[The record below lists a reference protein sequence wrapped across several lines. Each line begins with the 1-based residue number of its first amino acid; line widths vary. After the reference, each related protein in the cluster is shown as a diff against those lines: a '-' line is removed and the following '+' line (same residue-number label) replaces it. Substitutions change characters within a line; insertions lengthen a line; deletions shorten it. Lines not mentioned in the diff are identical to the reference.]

1 MKPGSI
7 VSCRKREWVLLPHE
21 NDAVHALRPLV
32 GLDEEEV
39 LVHKDLANLIGYDL
53 PMERVTPSE
62 FPWPKVEGVRDAA
75 SARLLVEAA
84 RLTLREGAAPLR
96 ALGRISIRPRL
107 YQLVPLLMALRLD
120 PVRLFIAD
128 DVGVGKTIEALLI
141 VRELLER
148 GEIQRFAVLC
158 PPALC
163 DQWAR
168 EIQDKFNLDP
178 VIIRTGTLS
187 QLESLKPPEYQSVY
201 GYFPVQVISIDFV
214 KTERNRHQFL
224 IFAPELVIVD
234 EAHGCA
240 RIGPKHQQQR
250 YELLYDLVKDLRRQ
264 PHMIF
269 LTATPHSGV
278 EAAFQSL
285 LGLLRP
291 EFGTWDL
298 NNLSATQRAE
308 LARHFVQRTRRDIQD
323 TWEEATDFQFPER
336 VTEDVTYLLSE
347 PYQKLFEAAYNFC
360 AGIVRE
366 SEGLGKREQRVRYW
380 GALSLL
386 RCVMSSPAAAIATL
400 QKQAQEEPG
409 INGVAVSLAA
419 LDEAADE
426 YERVW
431 ARHVFEPT
439 EEETDDEMPVPPI
452 EEASKQ
458 LPFPQRRILRQLLVL
473 ASQIIQ
479 TAQDTKLEKA
489 TQLAK
494 RLLNEGFHP
503 IFWCRYVATAEY
515 LAKHLQERLG
525 SGVEV
530 VPITGR
536 MSDDERRLRIAEMD
550 PEKPRILVSTDCLS
564 EGVNLQDKFTAVVH
578 YDLPWNPNRLEQREG
593 RVDRFGQ
600 PAPKVKAIRFYGQ
613 DNPIDGI
620 VIKVLLEKAQT
631 IHKTLG
637 IYVPVPEESESVTQ
651 AVLEA
656 LFLKGRWGGRQ
667 LELGFEV
674 ERIDPVRQLHQAWE
688 KKGEAERRRRT
699 LFAQGAL
706 RPEEVYRELKAVDA
720 VLGDPEAVR
729 HFVLNAAQRINLPI
743 RPDNRRGGVYR
754 VSLDSAVREGLPLA
768 IEAAL
773 PRRRGVQEW
782 LIAFEAPTPEGAEYI
797 GRNHPFVATLA
808 RYLFEQALVNPNSD
822 LVTRV
827 GALRTRQVSTLTTLL
842 LLRVRYLLIQKRFT
856 PRLAEEILLLGYR
869 EEAGGVIQ
877 PLSRDEGSRLFA
889 EAQPDQNIPLSERQE
904 LIARA
909 LSQVTPWTEEAFES
923 GLLSPVGEAVRTQI
937 NERAAELTNA
947 HRRLRQAMREVQG
960 DLRLVPTFPPD
971 LLGLVVFQPLVSL

>member
-1 MKPGSI
+1 
-7 VSCRKREWVLLPHE
+7 VLLPHE
-21 NDAVHALRPLV
+21 NDRVYALRPLV

-39 LVHKDLANLIGYDL
+39 LVHKELANRVGYVL
-53 PMERVTPSE
+53 PMERVTPAE
-62 FPWPKVEGVRDAA
+62 FPWPGAQAVRDAA

-96 ALGRISIRPRL
+96 ALGRISIRPRP

-141 VRELLER
+141 ARELLER

-168 EIQDKFNLDP
+168 EIQDKFNLEP

-187 QLESLKPPEYQSVY
+187 QLETLKPPEYQSVY
-201 GYFPVQVISIDFV
+201 EYFPVQVISIDFV

-224 IFAPELVIVD
+224 IFAPELIIVD

-250 YELLYDLVKDLRRQ
+250 YELLYDLVKNPQRQ

-269 LTATPHSGV
+269 LTATPHSGIE
-278 EAAFQSL
+278 EAFRSL

-291 EFGTWDL
+291 ELETWDL
-298 NNLSATQRAE
+298 DNLTAAQRAE

-323 TWEEATDFQFPER
+323 TWEEATDFRFPER
-336 VTEDVTYLLSE
+336 VTEDVAYTLSE
-347 PYQKLFEAAYNFC
+347 LYHKLFEAAYGFC

-366 SEGLGKREQRVRYW
+366 SKGLGKREQRVRYW

-386 RCVMSSPAAAIATL
+386 RCVMSSPAAAIAAL
-400 QKQAQEEPG
+400 QRQVVDEPG
-409 INGVAVSLAA
+409 SNGPAGIAA
-419 LDEAADE
+419 LDEASDE
-426 YERVW
+426 YESIW

-439 EEETDDEMPVPPI
+439 EEQADDETPVPPI
-452 EEASKQ
+452 EEAARQ
-458 LPFPQRRILRQLLVL
+458 LPTAQRNILHQLLTL
-473 ASQIIQ
+473 SQEIIE
-479 TAQDTKLEKA
+479 TGQDTKLQKA

-494 RLLNEGFHP
+494 RLLSEGFHP

-515 LAKHLQERLG
+515 LAKHLRAQLG
-525 SGVEV
+525 PEVEV

-536 MSDDERRLRIAEMD
+536 MSDEERRIRITEID

-600 PAPKVKAIRFYGQ
+600 PAPRVKAIRFYGQ

-620 VIKVLLEKAQT
+620 VIKVLLEKART

-667 LELGFEV
+667 LELGFDV
-674 ERIDPVRQLHQAWE
+674 ERIDRVRELHQTWE
-688 KKGEAERRRRT
+688 EKSTAEKRRRT

-706 RPEEVYRELKAVDA
+706 RPEEVYQEIKAVDA

-729 HFVLNAAQRINLPI
+729 LFVLNATQRIGLPI
-743 RPDNRRGGVYR
+743 RPDKRRKGVYR
-754 VSLDSAVREGLPLA
+754 VSLDPAMRETLPPAV
-768 IEAAL
+768 EAAL
-773 PRRRGVQEW
+773 PRRRGAQEW
-782 LIAFEAPTPEGAEYI
+782 LIAFQSPTPEGADYV

-808 RYLFEQALVNPNSD
+808 RHLFEQALLNPNTE
-822 LVTRV
+822 LVARV
-827 GALRTRQVSTLTTLL
+827 GALRTRRVPTLTTIL
-842 LLRVRYLLIQKRFT
+842 LLRVRYLLTQKNIT
-856 PRLAEEILLLGYR
+856 PRLAEEIILLGYR
-869 EEAGGVIQ
+869 EEAGGSIQ
-877 PLSRDEGSRLFA
+877 PLSRYEASQLFA
-889 EAQPDQNIPLSERQE
+889 EAQPDDNMPLTERQE
-904 LIARA
+904 LIERA
-909 LSQVTPWTEEAFES
+909 LSQVKPWTEQAFE
-923 GLLSPVGEAVRTQI
+923 GGTLSPVGEAVRAQI
-937 NERAAELTNA
+937 NERAAELTDA
-947 HRRLRQAMREVQG
+947 HRRLRQAMREAQR
-960 DLRLVPTFPPD
+960 DLRLVPVFPPD
-971 LLGLVVFQPLVSL
+971 LLGIVVLQPLLSP

>member
-7 VSCRKREWVLLPHE
+7 VSYRKRDWVLLPHE
-21 NDAVHALRPLV
+21 NDTVHALRPLV
-32 GLDEEEV
+32 GLDDEEV
-39 LVHKDLANLIGYDL
+39 LVHKELANLIGYAL

-96 ALGRISIRPRL
+96 ALGRISIRPRP

-148 GEIQRFAVLC
+148 GEIRRFAVLC

-168 EIQDKFNLDP
+168 EIQDKFNLEP

-187 QLESLKPPEYQSVY
+187 QLETLKPPEYQSVY
-201 GYFPVQVISIDFV
+201 EYFPVQVISIDFV

-224 IFAPELVIVD
+224 IFSPELVIVD

-250 YELLYDLVKDLRRQ
+250 YELLYDLVKDPRRQ
-264 PHMIF
+264 PHVIF

-291 EFGTWDL
+291 EFATWDL
-298 NNLSATQRAE
+298 DNLSAAQRAE
-308 LARHFVQRTRRDIQD
+308 LARHFVQRTRRDIQES
-323 TWEEATDFQFPER
+323 WEEASEFRFPER
-336 VTEDVTYLLSE
+336 LTEDVAYTLSA

-366 SEGLGKREQRVRYW
+366 SEGLGKRAQRVRYW

-386 RCVMSSPAAAIATL
+386 RCVMSSPAAAIAAL
-400 QKQAQEEPG
+400 QKQARDEPG
-409 INGVAVSLAA
+409 HNGTVGLPA

-426 YERVW
+426 YERIW

-439 EEETDDEMPVPPI
+439 EEEADDETPVPPI
-452 EEASKQ
+452 EEAARQ
-458 LPFPQRRILRQLLVL
+458 LPASQRRTLNQLLEL
-473 ASQIIQ
+473 ANQIIQ
-479 TAQDTKLEKA
+479 AGQDTKLERA
-489 TQLAK
+489 FQLAR
-494 RLLNEGFHP
+494 RLLNEGFYP

-515 LAKHLQERLG
+515 LAKHLQEQLG
-525 SGVEV
+525 PGVEV

-536 MSDDERRLRIAEMD
+536 MSDDERRLRIAD
-550 PEKPRILVSTDCLS
+550 INPEKPRILVSTDCLS

-729 HFVLNAAQRINLPI
+729 YFVLNAAQRINLPI
-743 RPDNRRGGVYR
+743 HPDRRRRGVYR
-754 VSLDSAVREGLPLA
+754 VPLDPVMRQGLPLA
-768 IEAAL
+768 VEAAL
-773 PRRRGVQEW
+773 PQRRGVQEW
-782 LIAFEAPTPEGAEYI
+782 LIAFEAPTPERAEYI

-808 RYLFEQALVNPNSD
+808 RYLFEQALVNPNSE
-822 LVTRV
+822 LVARV
-827 GALRTRQVSTLTTLL
+827 GALRTRQVPALTTLL
-842 LLRVRYLLIQKRFT
+842 LLRVRYLLIQKNIT

-877 PLSRDEGSRLFA
+877 PLSRDEASRLFA
-889 EAQPDQNIPLSERQE
+889 EAQPDENMPLSERQE

-909 LSQVTPWTEEAFES
+909 LSQVTPWTEEAFKS
-923 GLLSPVGEAVRTQI
+923 DSLSPVGEAVRTQI
-937 NERAAELTNA
+937 NERAAELTDA
-947 HRRLRQAMREVQG
+947 HRRLRQAMREAQG
-960 DLRLVPTFPPD
+960 DLRLVPAFPPD
-971 LLGLVVFQPLVSL
+971 LLGVLVLQPLVSL